1 MTRATQVAGKPI
13 THERLHQRVVEE
25 LLKQIVSG
33 AIPPGTALPSEP
45 ELARQFGV
53 SRIVIREAIRIL
65 VEKGLVAVRHGSG
78 MWVQPTD
85 QWNHLDPMVL
95 FERLRSHRDPSWLE
109 EILELRKILEL
120 AAAELAAVRRTPE
133 HLARLNDLL
142 ERMRAA
148 VADADATTYVSLD
161 VSFHEVIMEA
171 AGNRLLREARRP
183 LSDVLFS
190 GWLMTTRTP
199 ERLTRSLRGHE
210 DIYTAIAASD
220 PLAAREA
227 MRRHVEYFEN
237 NIRTDLELPTREA
250 VGAVS
255 GDGHHIAN

>member
-1 MTRATQVAGKPI
+1 MTRTTRVAGKPI
-13 THERLHQRVVEE
+13 THARLHQRVVEE

-33 AIPPGTALPSEP
+33 ALPPGTTLPSEP

-78 MWVQPTD
+78 MWVQPPE

-95 FERLRSHRDPSWLE
+95 FERLRSNRDPSWLE

-120 AAAELAAVRRTPE
+120 SGVELAALRRTPE
-133 HLARLNDLL
+133 HLARLREVL

-148 VADADATTYVSLD
+148 VAANDAATFASLD
-161 VSFHEVIMEA
+161 VAFHETIMEA

-190 GWLMTTRTP
+190 GWLMTSRTP
-199 ERLTRSLRGHE
+199 ERLNRSLRGHE
-210 DIYTAIAASD
+210 ELYEAIAAGD
-220 PLAAREA
+220 PVVARET
-227 MRRHVEYFEN
+227 MRRHIENFEQN
-237 NIRTDLELPTREA
+237 LRIDLDLPTREL
-250 VGAVS
+250 VGART
-255 GDGHHIAN
+255 GDGHRLAQ